1 MPSQEFGQILDFL
14 KTLPESSGLSMDQ
27 RRVEMEA
34 SLASLPMAE
43 GVSSEPVKIG
53 DMQAEWSVPSEIENE
68 SIILYLHGGGYCIGS
83 ISTHRSMVSFLAK
96 AAKSKALMIDYR
108 LAPENPFPAAV
119 EDAVSAYRWLLA
131 QGILPEQLVI
141 SGDSA
146 GGGLTVATLVNL
158 KEKGE
163 PLPAA
168 AVCLSPWVD
177 LEGIGDSITTKAEV
191 DPMLTREGLIEFSNC
206 YLASADPK
214 SPLAAPMYADLQGL
228 PPMLIQVGTAEILL
242 DDAARLAAKA
252 KQAGVQVD
260 LENWDDM
267 IHVWH
272 IFTGMEV
279 PESRDAIDGI
289 AKFIQRHTLG

>member
-1 MPSQEFGQILDFL
+1 MPSQEFSQMLDFI
-14 KTLPESSGLSMDQ
+14 KSLPDNSGLPMEQ

-34 SLASLPMAE
+34 SVALLPVAE
-43 GVSSEPVKIG
+43 GVSSEPFKIG
-53 DMQAEWSVPSEIENE
+53 DMQAEWIVPTEIEND

-83 ISTHRSMVSFLAK
+83 ITTHRSMVSFLAK
-96 AAKSKALMIDYR
+96 TAKSKALMIDYR
-108 LAPENPFPAAV
+108 LAPEHPFPAAV

-131 QGILPEQLVI
+131 QGNLPQQLVI

-146 GGGLTVATLVNL
+146 GGGLTVATLVDL

-177 LEGIGDSITTKAEV
+177 LEGIGDSITTKAEE
-191 DPMLTREGLIEFSNC
+191 DPMLTREGLIEFSNY
-206 YLASADPK
+206 YLATADPR

-228 PPMLIQVGTAEILL
+228 PPLLIQVGTAEVLL
-242 DDAARLAAKA
+242 DDAARLAARA
-252 KQAGVQVD
+252 KEAGVQVV

-267 IHVWH
+267 FHVWQMF
-272 IFTGMEV
+272 IGLGV

-289 AKFIQRHTLG
+289 ARFMQQNTSD